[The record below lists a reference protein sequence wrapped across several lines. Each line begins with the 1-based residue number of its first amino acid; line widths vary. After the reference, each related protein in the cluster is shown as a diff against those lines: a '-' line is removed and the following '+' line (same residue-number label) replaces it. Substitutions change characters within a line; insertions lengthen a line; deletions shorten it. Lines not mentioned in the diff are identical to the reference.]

1 MKIWEVEDITS
12 LLASRSF
19 DLWNNIPT
27 DFIYWICYHYQGY
40 QCFWRKPFAFIYV
53 IYARVSCET
62 HHKWMRKEVLLLTNK
77 QVDQKR
83 SIQGLT
89 LNVPGDCGSSRPTR
103 VEPQLHCVG
112 IEWQLR
118 GRCVG
123 SAAHSTLHAIAARA
137 LSAARAI
144 EPRPTHFARVRAL
157 GVITQPAHFA
167 RARALCVGPR
177 GSAHYAWARAFCVSS
192 WPLQPA
198 RLAAH
203 ALISFS
209 MQFST
214 HSICYPSKS
223 RPILSKANTIF
234 LTQGRN
240 HSLHNLLI
248 MPQLRQNS
256 NRTDGFLTSWH
267 FKTLRNIEIF
277 TKLLQTWN
285 IYQESR
291 VVVSA
296 CLYLKRDICSVWY
309 DSVSCNTIVYWMR
322 HLMLGNLLPNAGN
335 FLPYPHN
342 RRPMIPP

>member
-1 MKIWEVEDITS
+1 M
-12 LLASRSF
+12 
-19 DLWNNIPT
+19 
-27 DFIYWICYHYQGY
+27 
-40 QCFWRKPFAFIYV
+40 
-53 IYARVSCET
+53 
-62 HHKWMRKEVLLLTNK
+62 
-77 QVDQKR
+77 
-83 SIQGLT
+83 
-89 LNVPGDCGSSRPTR
+89 PGDCGSSRPTR

-112 IEWQLR
+112 IEWQVR

-157 GVITQPAHFA
+157 GVPALITQPAHFA
-167 RARALCVGPR
+167 RARALCVGLR
-177 GSAHYAWARAFCVSS
+177 GSAHYAWARAFCVGSR
-192 WPLQPA
+192 PLQPA

-214 HSICYPSKS
+214 HSICYPRKS
-223 RPILSKANTIF
+223 RPMLSKANTIF

-240 HSLHNLLI
+240 QSLRNLLI
-248 MPQLRQNS
+248 MPQLRQSS

-309 DSVSCNTIVYWMR
+309 DSVSCNTIVVLDAAFDAR
-322 HLMLGNLLPNAGN
+322 KFAP
-335 FLPYPHN
+335 
-342 RRPMIPP
+342 